1 MPNKIAIVDDEPDV
15 HTLTRL
21 ALKKMRF
28 QDAPVELFFLHSA
41 ADLIEHLR
49 DHPDTAVILLD
60 VVMEDEQAG
69 LRAIDG
75 NRNRNSHIHWC
86 GILLRTGQPGRA
98 PEHEV
103 IERYDID
110 GYLAKAE
117 ITSQRLF
124 SSVRSALKNFHEL
137 QRLQHNRDTLFQVT
151 QLMISL
157 TQKETP
163 ESCLQTLLYGAM
175 LLLPAQLSFIYL
187 APTTAINVPLLVQGS
202 PEKPLA
208 LAREEA
214 QRLHQALSED
224 DKALAPI
231 AKRFAGGYLFPI
243 TEQATEQG
251 ANTSLGFL
259 YLQRPQFS
267 ALDHQIATLLNHQT
281 AFTLKHLMENIQ

>member
-69 LRAIDG
+69 LRAIDSI
-75 NRNRNSHIHWC
+75 RNELHNPLVR
-86 GILLRTGQPGRA
+86 ILLRTGQPGRA

-175 LLLPAQLSFIYL
+175 LLLPAQMSFIYL
-187 APTTAINVPLLVQGS
+187 APTAAINVPLLVQGS

-214 QRLHQALSED
+214 QQLHQALSED
-224 DKALAPI
+224 DKALAPT

-281 AFTLKHLMENIQ
+281 AFTLKHLMENTQ